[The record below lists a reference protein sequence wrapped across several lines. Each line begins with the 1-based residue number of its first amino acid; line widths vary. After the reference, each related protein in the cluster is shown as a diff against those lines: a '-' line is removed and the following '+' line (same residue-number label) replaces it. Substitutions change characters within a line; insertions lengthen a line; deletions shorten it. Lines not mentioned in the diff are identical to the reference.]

1 MRRPKIISLLV
12 LALSFLGIE
21 VALAQEGF
29 PDQEFTR
36 NVPIQEFQNLGDLP
50 SYDLDAPPAG
60 IFHEVS
66 FAEDFDDGLGFRR
79 AHKITPVN
87 PTDVFYPD
95 TPVIYL
101 VFALHQH
108 YDSFQLTGL
117 CFPEQVDGLDPTTV
131 LAQDTVYLALEDE
144 SGYIQLAAPD
154 RGWEPGSYKVEMH
167 LGWEVNDISL
177 IGTMRFTV
185 EPHEN
190 TVAETTPR
198 PTAKS
203 N

>member
-1 MRRPKIISLLV
+1 MQRPKIIPLLV
-12 LALSFLGIE
+12 LALSFLVPE

-50 SYDLDAPPAG
+50 SYDFDAPPAG
-60 IFHEVS
+60 IFREVS
-66 FAEDFDDGLGFRR
+66 FAEDFDDDLGFRR
-79 AHKITPVN
+79 AHTISPVN
-87 PTDVFYPD
+87 PTDVFYSD

-117 CFPEQVDGLDPTTV
+117 CFPEQIDGLDPTTV

-154 RGWEPGSYKVEMH
+154 GGWKPGTYKVEMH

-185 EPHEN
+185 EPHQN

-203 N
+203 E

>member
-1 MRRPKIISLLV
+1 MRRPKIIPLLV
-12 LALSFLGIE
+12 LALSFLVPE

-154 RGWEPGSYKVEMH
+154 GGWEPGSYKVEMH

>member
-1 MRRPKIISLLV
+1 MRRPKIIPLLV
-12 LALSFLGIE
+12 LALSFLVPE

-60 IFHEVS
+60 IFHEIS
-66 FAEDFDDGLGFRR
+66 FAEDFDDDLGFRR
-79 AHKITPVN
+79 AHTITPVN

-131 LAQDTVYLALEDE
+131 LAQETVYLALEDE

-154 RGWEPGSYKVEMH
+154 GGWKPGTYKVEMH

-185 EPHEN
+185 EPHQN

-198 PTAKS
+198 PTTKS
-203 N
+203 E

>member
-1 MRRPKIISLLV
+1 MQRPKIIPLLV
-12 LALSFLGIE
+12 LALSFLVPE

-50 SYDLDAPPAG
+50 SYDFDAPPAG
-60 IFHEVS
+60 IFREVS
-66 FAEDFDDGLGFRR
+66 FAEDFDDDLGFRR
-79 AHKITPVN
+79 AHTISPVN
-87 PTDVFYPD
+87 PTDVFYSD

-117 CFPEQVDGLDPTTV
+117 CFPEQIDGLDPTTV

-154 RGWEPGSYKVEMH
+154 GGWEPGSYKVEMH

-185 EPHEN
+185 EPHQN

-203 N
+203 E

>member
-1 MRRPKIISLLV
+1 MRRPKIIPLLV
-12 LALSFLGIE
+12 LALSFPAPE

-60 IFHEVS
+60 IFHEIS
-66 FAEDFDDGLGFRR
+66 FAEDFDDDLGFRR
-79 AHKITPVN
+79 AHTITPVN

-131 LAQDTVYLALEDE
+131 LAQETVYLALEDE
-144 SGYIQLAAPD
+144 SGYIQILELLNRNVACEFLV
-154 RGWEPGSYKVEMH
+154 GEPF
-167 LGWEVNDISL
+167 LGECDL
-177 IGTMRFTV
+177 RDQEGQR
-185 EPHEN
+185 EYQ
-190 TVAETTPR
+190 
-198 PTAKS
+198 
-203 N
+203 

>member
-1 MRRPKIISLLV
+1 MRYPNIIPLLV
-12 LALSFLGIE
+12 VPLTFLVPE

-29 PDQEFTR
+29 PGQEFTR
-36 NVPIQEFQNLGDLP
+36 NVPVQEFQNLGDLP

-66 FAEDFDDGLGFRR
+66 FAEDFDEDLGFRR

-87 PTDVFYPD
+87 PTNVFYPD
-95 TPVIYL
+95 TSVIYL

-117 CFPEQVDGLDPTTV
+117 CFPEQVDGLDPATV

-144 SGYIQLAAPD
+144 SGYLQLAAPD
-154 RGWEPGSYKVEMH
+154 GGWKPGTYKVEMH

-185 EPHEN
+185 APDHN
-190 TVAETTPR
+190 TIAETTPR

-203 N
+203 E